1 MRSLYMAVIW
11 VIQVV
16 CLVTILWSAWVV
28 LDRPLFALV
37 ASSIVLAVTLYL
49 EHTFPLPEED

>member
-1 MRSLYMAVIW
+1 MAVIW

-49 EHTFPLPEED
+49 EHTFPPPEED